1 MVAIEQLKSEISDK
15 YLDDFKEQLW
25 FLKSFVLLPIK
36 DDVKKVLI
44 WQIDLPQK
52 FDELKEFWWWK
63 NIINFVTPDIANQI
77 FAFMKEKRAEIER
90 RKTEE
95 ELQALKNEVLFGI
108 QNQSGENSGGWD
120 SVSPIKDSDQGT
132 QESGENSGGWDSQS
146 NSEPSSQDQQGNPE
160 GEWENTG
167 HTNSVSIGVGTGA
180 AWVWGTVAL
189 DQLVSGSERRTIIS
203 KLGSEKIEGNLN
215 WVLETMRKQKAAL
228 EEAEKLKGTNNL
240 SPDKIK
246 GKLNWALEAMKKQR
260 DALKTRLCPNQ
271 LKVLDKNIKELS
283 AGVSNVDQE
292 TGELLKVRDSLGGKI
307 PSKLLSQLK
316 LDPKTLKQI
325 SGLSDQLVKE
335 TPERI
340 QEILKENKILDV
352 SDDLVKSF
360 SKATSKAE
368 LESMCTLL
376 SRGTKLSRA
385 IKTFKGAMLF
395 DMACLWFDIYQY
407 LEDNK
412 EADLIAKVNEIRAS
426 NKYTRANVQLGIG
439 VASVAIEALLM
450 FTSLWSVWGP
460 IGTLIGFW
468 VGGLTAAAAIGVD
481 TLYFD
486 VKDFYLQNKEDFLCQ
501 KRSQL
506 NQTILQWLY
515 NKENWNTTLNEKLW
529 APELTQKAK
538 SLNDAIW
545 SMLFIDELE
554 NGDLSGSSQILFSY
568 LQSGKKKSDFESG
581 LSQEEKQRFDL
592 ERKQVEEKV
601 KQRFDYLK
609 TFFESGDVVKQI
621 EKWGGMQYLDNLVN
635 QSRVYQTLKSQNKWN
650 TDLNFNQNLDLYQ
663 KEYFKEF
670 SPEKVKKLQNL
681 EKTNPELYQEI
692 LVTSDLS
699 SLLSEDEKDQ
709 NYTENV
715 KLVKAMQDWEKL
727 VAWDGF
733 ARLQIPDT
741 DRNTLFIY
749 NLLHKDFDL
758 SQVEY
763 PQIWK
768 EGVAPI
774 VENGKERRWNLNI
787 SDDPMQNVLYRL
799 ACELYGY
806 TGENDKAQL
815 MQFYSEDVANN
826 HGIYF
831 SSERNLNKDWL
842 IDGSIDTKLVS
853 GFPASQ
859 LDVKV
864 EQIMKKDFKT
874 STSSIDTPTENIDAN
889 LQKEFENKIR
899 AILKSE
905 LSYRTVEK
913 QNEIKNQISAF
924 VSKNTQG
931 GKYIELPYYLLL
943 QAKKAGFWDLQRQF
957 FTMKNGKLET
967 LVLKSELNEKKMLDA
982 EVSYLS
988 PQREK
993 FSDEEQALIARVE
1006 AAHQQLSQLQAVE
1019 SSFSKEDELD
1029 MPKEIEVLI
1038 ADKYK
1043 EREKFKTDILYYNA
1057 SEMGTSEIL
1066 KQYESFA
1073 TYFENLYLGIMLS
1086 LTNFK
1091 TNDVDSFALYNA
1103 ALFYG
1108 EWDFFS
1114 ADGNFDEKKITSF
1127 PYLQNAKVKDYYL
1140 SSIKTQKIW
1149 EKTIEQLRKSEDPKE
1164 KEIWYQASKLILSTM
1179 ISESLLGEN
1188 SDWKVITIKVG
1199 GNWWDTDAI
1208 SALSNPKDLT
1218 EKIRKRLLEL
1228 PNISILDTQKIQN
1241 LIESPVRVNVMTN
1254 SQKETIKQINPL
1266 QEQIEATSPNIVWQ
1280 NQRGNIIYDP
1290 ERSVLK
1296 SWWHTIKLAEK
1307 SGKFY
1312 LDKLDLWLSLK
1323 EALRLANFA
1332 NWIKKTYK
1340 RVEIAFE
1347 IEGLHDALVAKNQ
1360 GMFWSDTE
1368 IISQDTLKEQCPIA
1382 KDDAVAKKIASWLTE
1397 MIK

>member
-1 MVAIEQLKSEISDK
+1 MVAIEQLKSEISEK

-25 FLKSFVLLPIK
+25 FLKSLVLLPIK
-36 DDVKKVLI
+36 DDIKKILS
-44 WQIDLPQK
+44 WEANLPQK
-52 FDELKEFWWWK
+52 FDEVKEFWWWK

-77 FAFMKEKRAEIER
+77 FAFMKEKRTEIET

-95 ELQALKNEVLFGI
+95 ELQALKNEILTGVKTHAKETPQILASSSSSNQENMQAVL
-108 QNQSGENSGGWD
+108 QAGEVAWD
-120 SVSPIKDSDQGT
+120 PHQKSDPQFLSHDKKEKHT
-132 QESGENSGGWDSQS
+132 QESEKESPAKSMAM
-146 NSEPSSQDQQGNPE
+146 
-160 GEWENTG
+160 
-167 HTNSVSIGVGTGA
+167 GVA
-180 AWVWGTVAL
+180 AGVAGVWATLGL
-189 DQLVSGSERRTIIS
+189 DRVIRGYETRNLV
-203 KLGSEKIEGNLN
+203 KK
-215 WVLETMRKQKAAL
+215 
-228 EEAEKLKGTNNL
+228 L
-240 SPDKIK
+240 SPEQIK
-246 GKLNWALEAMKKQR
+246 DQLNWALETMKKQR
-260 DALKTRLCPNQ
+260 SALESRLSSKQ
-271 LKVLDKNIKELS
+271 LKVLDKNIDELS
-283 AGVSNVDQE
+283 KGFANFDKE
-292 TGELLKVRDSLGGKI
+292 AIDLLKSWDSLGGKI
-307 PSKLLSQLK
+307 PNKILFHLR

-325 SGLSDQLVKE
+325 SLLSDQLIGKS
-335 TPERI
+335 PADI
-340 QEILKENKILDV
+340 QTILKSNNILDV
-352 SDDLVKSF
+352 GDDLVESF
-360 SKATSKAE
+360 SKAASKAE

-376 SRGTKLSRA
+376 SRGTKLNRA

-395 DMACLWFDIYQY
+395 DMACLWFDVYVY

-412 EADLIAKVNEIRAS
+412 EADLIAKVNEMRAS

-439 VASVAIEALLM
+439 VVSVAIEALLM
-450 FTSLWSVWGP
+450 CTSLWSAWWP
-460 IGTLIGFW
+460 IGALIWAW

-486 VKDFYLQNKEDFLCQ
+486 VKDFYLQNKEDFLRQ
-501 KRSQL
+501 KRAQL

-515 NKENWNTTLNEKLW
+515 NKENGNTTLNEKLW
-529 APELTQKAK
+529 APELTQKDK

-554 NGDLSGSSQILFSY
+554 NGDLWGSSQILFSY
-568 LQSGKKKSDFESG
+568 LQSGKKKSEFELG

-592 ERKQVEEKV
+592 ARKQVEEKV
-601 KQRFDYLK
+601 KQRSDYLK
-609 TFFESGDVVKQI
+609 IFFKSGDVVRKI
-621 EKWGGMQYLDNLVN
+621 ENWGGMQYLDNLVN

-663 KEYFKEF
+663 KEYFKNF

-681 EKTNPELYQEI
+681 EKTNPELYQEV

-715 KLVKAMQDWEKL
+715 KLVKAMQDWSKL
-727 VAWDGF
+727 ISGDQF
-733 ARLQIPDT
+733 LHLQIPDT
-741 DRNTLFIY
+741 NKNVAFIE
-749 NLLHKDFDL
+749 NLLRKDFDL
-758 SQVEY
+758 SQTQY

-768 EGVAPI
+768 EGVATI
-774 VENGKERRWNLNI
+774 VENRQERRWNLNV

-831 SSERNLNKDWL
+831 SSERKLNKDWL
-842 IDGSIDTKLVS
+842 IDSGIDTRLVS

-864 EQIMKKDFKT
+864 DQIMKKEFKT
-874 STSSIDTPTENIDAN
+874 STSSIDTPTENIDKN

-899 AILKSE
+899 SVLKSE
-905 LSYRTVEK
+905 LSYRTLEK

-924 VSKNTQG
+924 VSKNAQG

-967 LVLKSELNEKKMLDA
+967 LVLKSELNEKKRLNA

-993 FSDEEQALIARVE
+993 FSDEEKTLIARVE

-1029 MPKEIEVLI
+1029 MPKEIELLI

-1043 EREKFKTDILYYNA
+1043 EREKFKTDILYYDA
-1057 SEMGTSEIL
+1057 SVVGTSEIL

-1073 TYFENLYLGIMLS
+1073 TYFENLYLWIMLS

-1114 ADGNFDEKKITSF
+1114 ADGTFDEKKITSF

-1140 SSIKTQKIW
+1140 SSIKTQKVW
-1149 EKTIEQLRKSEDPKE
+1149 SKTIEQLRKSEDPKE
-1164 KEIWYQASKLILSTM
+1164 KAIWRQASKLILSTM
-1179 ISESLLGEN
+1179 LSESLLGKN
-1188 SDWKVITIKVG
+1188 SDWKIAAIKVG
-1199 GNWWDTDAI
+1199 GNWGDTDAI
-1208 SALSNPKDLT
+1208 SALLNPNKLS
-1218 EKIRKRLLEL
+1218 EKIKKRLLKL
-1228 PNISILDTQKIQN
+1228 PNIPVLDTQKIQK
-1241 LIESPVRVNVMTN
+1241 LKESPVRVKVMPN
-1254 SQKETIKQINPL
+1254 SQKEAIKQINPL

-1290 ERSVLK
+1290 ERAVLK

-1307 SGKFY
+1307 SEKFY

-1323 EALRLANFA
+1323 EVLRLANFA

-1340 RVEIAFE
+1340 RVRIAFE

-1360 GMFWSDTE
+1360 GIFWSDTE
-1368 IISQDTLKEQCPIA
+1368 IISQDTLKERCPIA

>member
-1 MVAIEQLKSEISDK
+1 MVAIEQLKSEISEK

-25 FLKSFVLLPIK
+25 FLKSLVLLPIK
-36 DDVKKVLI
+36 DDIKKILS
-44 WQIDLPQK
+44 WEANLPQK
-52 FDELKEFWWWK
+52 FDEVKEFWWWK

-77 FAFMKEKRAEIER
+77 FTFMKEKRTEIET

-95 ELQALKNEVLFGI
+95 ELQALKNEVLTGI
-108 QNQSGENSGGWD
+108 KIQGKETPQTLASNLSSNQENMQADLQAGDVAWD
-120 SVSPIKDSDQGT
+120 PLQKSDPQFLSYDKKEKHT
-132 QESGENSGGWDSQS
+132 QESEKESHEKSMAM
-146 NSEPSSQDQQGNPE
+146 
-160 GEWENTG
+160 
-167 HTNSVSIGVGTGA
+167 GVAAGA
-180 AWVWGTVAL
+180 AGVWATLGL
-189 DQLVSGSERRTIIS
+189 DRVIRGYETRNLV
-203 KLGSEKIEGNLN
+203 KK
-215 WVLETMRKQKAAL
+215 
-228 EEAEKLKGTNNL
+228 L
-240 SPDKIK
+240 SPEQIK
-246 GKLNWALEAMKKQR
+246 EQLNWALETMKKQR
-260 DALKTRLCPNQ
+260 NSLESRLSSKQ
-271 LKVLDKNIKELS
+271 LKVLDKNIDELS
-283 AGVSNVDQE
+283 KGFANFDKE
-292 TGELLKVRDSLGGKI
+292 AIDLLKSWDSLGGKI
-307 PSKLLSQLK
+307 PNKILFHLR

-325 SGLSDQLVKE
+325 SLLSDQLIGKS
-335 TPERI
+335 PADI
-340 QEILKENKILDV
+340 QTILKSNNILDV
-352 SDDLVKSF
+352 GDDLVESF
-360 SKATSKAE
+360 SKAASKAE

-376 SRGTKLSRA
+376 SRGTKLNRV

-395 DMACLWFDIYQY
+395 DMACLWFDVYVY

-412 EADLIAKVNEIRAS
+412 EADLIAKVNEMRAS

-439 VASVAIEALLM
+439 VVSVAIEALLM
-450 FTSLWSVWGP
+450 CTSLWSAWWP
-460 IGTLIGFW
+460 IGALIWAW

-486 VKDFYLQNKEDFLCQ
+486 VKDFYLQNKEDFLRQ

-554 NGDLSGSSQILFSY
+554 NGDLSGSSQVLFSY
-568 LQSGKKKSDFESG
+568 LQSGKKKSEFGLG

-592 ERKQVEEKV
+592 GRKQVEEKV

-609 TFFESGDVVKQI
+609 TFFESGDVVRKI
-621 EKWGGMQYLDNLVN
+621 EKLGGMQYLDNLVN

-650 TDLNFNQNLDLYQ
+650 TNLNFNQNLDLYQ
-663 KEYFKEF
+663 KEYFKDF
-670 SPEKVKKLQNL
+670 SPEKLKKLQNL
-681 EKTNPELYQEI
+681 EKINPELYQEI

-699 SLLSEDEKDQ
+699 SLLSADEEDQ

-715 KLVKAMQDWEKL
+715 KLVKTMQDWGKL
-727 VAWDGF
+727 IAWDGVV
-733 ARLQIPDT
+733 RLQIPDS
-741 DRNTLFIY
+741 NKNVAFIE
-749 NLLHKDFDL
+749 NLLRKDFDL
-758 SQVEY
+758 SQIQY
-763 PQIWK
+763 PQLWK
-768 EGVAPI
+768 EDVATI
-774 VENGKERRWNLNI
+774 VENRQERRWNLNI

-831 SSERNLNKDWL
+831 SSERKLNKDWL
-842 IDGSIDTKLVS
+842 IDGGIDTRLVS

-864 EQIMKKDFKT
+864 EQIMKDKFKT
-874 STSSIDTPTENIDAN
+874 LTSSIDTPTETIDKN
-889 LQKEFENKIR
+889 LQKEFESKLR
-899 AILKSE
+899 SILKSE

-967 LVLKSELNEKKMLDA
+967 LVIKSELNEKKMLNA

-993 FSDEEQALIARVE
+993 FSDEEQVLIARVD

-1029 MPKEIEVLI
+1029 MPKEIELLI

-1043 EREKFKTDILYYNA
+1043 EREKFKTDILYYDA
-1057 SEMGTSEIL
+1057 SVVGTSEIL

-1073 TYFENLYLGIMLS
+1073 TYFENLYLWIMLS
-1086 LTNFK
+1086 LTKFK

-1114 ADGNFDEKKITSF
+1114 ADGTFDEKKITSF

-1140 SSIKTQKIW
+1140 SSIKTQKVW
-1149 EKTIEQLRKSEDPKE
+1149 SKTIEQLRKSEDPKE
-1164 KEIWYQASKLILSTM
+1164 KAIWRQASKLILSTM
-1179 ISESLLGEN
+1179 LSESLLGKN
-1188 SDWKVITIKVG
+1188 SDWKIAAIKVG
-1199 GNWWDTDAI
+1199 GNWGDTDAI
-1208 SALSNPKDLT
+1208 SALLNPNKLS
-1218 EKIRKRLLEL
+1218 EKIKKRLLKL
-1228 PNISILDTQKIQN
+1228 PNIPVLDTQKIQK
-1241 LIESPVRVNVMTN
+1241 LKESPVRVKVMPN
-1254 SQKETIKQINPL
+1254 SQKEAIKQINPL

-1290 ERSVLK
+1290 ERAVLK

-1307 SGKFY
+1307 SEKFY

-1323 EALRLANFA
+1323 EVLRLANFA

-1340 RVEIAFE
+1340 RVRIAFE

-1360 GMFWSDTE
+1360 GIFWSDTE
-1368 IISQDTLKEQCPIA
+1368 IISQDTLKERCPIA
-1382 KDDAVAKKIASWLTE
+1382 KDDAVAQKIASWLTE

>member
-1 MVAIEQLKSEISDK
+1 MVAIEQLKSEISEK

-25 FLKSFVLLPIK
+25 FLKSLVLLPIK
-36 DDVKKVLI
+36 DDIKKILS
-44 WQIDLPQK
+44 WEANLPQK
-52 FDELKEFWWWK
+52 FDEVKEFWWWK
-63 NIINFVTPDIANQI
+63 DIINFVTPDIANQI
-77 FAFMKEKRAEIER
+77 FAFMKEKRTEIET

-95 ELQALKNEVLFGI
+95 ELQALKNEVLTGI
-108 QNQSGENSGGWD
+108 KIQGKETPQILASSLSSNQESMQADLQAGEVAWD
-120 SVSPIKDSDQGT
+120 SHQKSDPQFLSHDKKEKHT
-132 QESGENSGGWDSQS
+132 QELEKESHEKSMAM
-146 NSEPSSQDQQGNPE
+146 
-160 GEWENTG
+160 
-167 HTNSVSIGVGTGA
+167 GVAAGA
-180 AWVWGTVAL
+180 AGVWATFGL
-189 DQLVSGSERRTIIS
+189 DRVVRGY
-203 KLGSEKIEGNLN
+203 
-215 WVLETMRKQKAAL
+215 ETRNITK
-228 EEAEKLKGTNNL
+228 NL
-240 SPDKIK
+240 SPEQIK
-246 GKLNWALEAMKKQR
+246 EQLNWALETMKKQR
-260 DALKTRLCPNQ
+260 NALESRLSSKQ
-271 LKVLDKNIKELS
+271 LKVLDKNIDELS
-283 AGVSNVDQE
+283 KGFANFDKE
-292 TGELLKVRDSLGGKI
+292 TIDLLKSWDSLGGKI
-307 PSKLLSQLK
+307 PNKILFHLR

-325 SGLSDQLVKE
+325 SLLSDQLIGKS
-335 TPERI
+335 PADI
-340 QEILKENKILDV
+340 QTILKSNNILDV
-352 SDDLVKSF
+352 GDDLVESF
-360 SKATSKAE
+360 SKAASKAE

-376 SRGTKLSRA
+376 SRGTKLNRA

-395 DMACLWFDIYQY
+395 DMACLWFDVYVY

-412 EADLIAKVNEIRAS
+412 EADLIAKVNEMRAS

-450 FTSLWSVWGP
+450 CTSLWSAWWP
-460 IGTLIGFW
+460 IGALIWAW

-486 VKDFYLQNKEDFLCQ
+486 VKDFYLQNKEDFLRQ

-515 NKENWNTTLNEKLW
+515 NKENWNTTLNEKFW

-554 NGDLSGSSQILFSY
+554 NGQLRASPTLFSY
-568 LQSGKKKSDFESG
+568 IQSGKKKADFESG
-581 LSQEEKQRFDL
+581 LSQQERQRFDL
-592 ERKQVEEKV
+592 VRKQVEEKV

-609 TFFESGDVVKQI
+609 IFFKSGDVVRKI
-621 EKWGGMQYLDNLVN
+621 ENWGGMQYLDNLVN

-663 KEYFKEF
+663 KEYFKNF

-715 KLVKAMQDWEKL
+715 KLVKAMQDWERL
-727 VAWDGF
+727 ITWDGF
-733 ARLQIPDT
+733 ARLQIPDS
-741 DRNTLFIY
+741 NKNVAFIE
-749 NLLHKDFDL
+749 NLLRKDFDL
-758 SQVEY
+758 SQTQY

-768 EGVAPI
+768 EGVATI
-774 VENGKERRWNLNI
+774 VENRQERRWNLNV

-831 SSERNLNKDWL
+831 SSERKLNKDWL
-842 IDGSIDTKLVS
+842 IDGGIDTRLVS

-864 EQIMKKDFKT
+864 DQIMKKEFKT
-874 STSSIDTPTENIDAN
+874 LTSSIDTPTENIDKN

-905 LSYRTVEK
+905 LSYRTIEK

-924 VSKNTQG
+924 VSKNAQG
-931 GKYIELPYYLLL
+931 GKYIEFPYYLLL

-967 LVLKSELNEKKMLDA
+967 LVLKSELNEKKMLNA

-988 PQREK
+988 PQREE
-993 FSDEEQALIARVE
+993 FSDEEKTLIARVE
-1006 AAHQQLSQLQAVE
+1006 GAHQQLSQLQEAE

-1043 EREKFKTDILYYNA
+1043 EREKFKTDILYYDA
-1057 SEMGTSEIL
+1057 SVVGTSEIL

-1086 LTNFK
+1086 LTKFK

-1103 ALFYG
+1103 ALSYG

-1114 ADGNFDEKKITSF
+1114 ADGTFDEKKITSF

-1140 SSIKTQKIW
+1140 SSIKTQKVW
-1149 EKTIEQLRKSEDPKE
+1149 SKTIEQLRKSEDAKE
-1164 KEIWYQASKLILSTM
+1164 KEIWHQASKLILSTM
-1179 ISESLLGEN
+1179 ISESLLGKN
-1188 SDWKVITIKVG
+1188 SDWKIITIKVG

-1208 SALSNPKDLT
+1208 SALLNPNKLS
-1218 EKIRKRLLEL
+1218 EKIKKRLLKL
-1228 PNISILDTQKIQN
+1228 PNIPVLDTQKIQK
-1241 LIESPVRVNVMTN
+1241 LKESPVRVKVIPN

-1290 ERSVLK
+1290 ERAVLK

-1323 EALRLANFA
+1323 EVLRLANFA

-1340 RVEIAFE
+1340 RVRIAFE

-1368 IISQDTLKEQCPIA
+1368 IISQDTLKERCPIA
-1382 KDDAVAKKIASWLTE
+1382 KDDAVVKKIASWLTE